1 MNFLETYYT
10 AIAHKYNTDFSGA
23 QKIVEEYIV
32 ELKEDVD
39 NSCDD
44 KIKTLWFEEFQGK
57 AHPTAD
63 EFLSTIFLFG
73 KNPFTPQK

>member
-1 MNFLETYYT
+1 
-10 AIAHKYNTDFSGA
+10 
-23 QKIVEEYIV
+23 
-32 ELKEDVD
+32 LKEDVD